1 MAPKAKPRA
10 CSKCGQITN
19 PPHNK
24 ATCTSTTP
32 TSTPAP
38 TPNDYEDLEKTS
50 EEDDSKS
57 EEADS
62 QPEEKKADLTPE
74 ESKAEAEKAIEEKL
88 DEKFVKDK
96 NFVYILGVVK
106 YELVWTDMK
115 NMRSRPHA
123 ENKRKLKYY
132 IGETDDISHRMY
144 QHRSPTGTHT
154 LSGAQVW
161 LLAAIQVPNRA
172 CAEAYEARLT
182 KDYKFPENLSTIREG
197 VLKKHPELKKKDA
210 INPLTSKTI
219 AEVHLL
225 DHVAECFKHRTSIEQ
240 YIVKREQ
247 FKMNMYMR
255 LKVSKVQRL
264 FRRHM
269 PLVKWSR
276 MLEKMSSQRVAAVIK
291 EAIQEGQRTIVAMCN
306 WVQLVDPMYSHLQ
319 RSQRVRDLCIL
330 AVANHPEDLTSVH
343 MAMAWLGGKFQSV
356 RKALRLLSK

>member
-10 CSKCGQITN
+10 CSKCGQITD

-24 ATCTSTTP
+24 ATCTATTP

-88 DEKFVKDK
+88 DEKFGKDK

-123 ENKRKLKYY
+123 ENKWKLKYY
-132 IGETDDISHRMY
+132 FGETDDISLRMC
-144 QHRSPTGTHT
+144 QHRGPTGTHT

-161 LLAAIQVPNRA
+161 LLAAIEVPNRA

-197 VLKKHPELKKKDA
+197 VVKKHPKLKD
-210 INPLTSKTI
+210 LTSEKI

-225 DHVAECFKHRTSIEQ
+225 DHVAGSFKHRTSIEK
-240 YIVKREQ
+240 YIVQRVQ
-247 FKMNMYMR
+247 FKMNMCMR
-255 LKVSKVQRL
+255 LRVSRVQRL

-269 PLVKWSR
+269 KLVKWDR

-291 EAIQEGQRTIVAMCN
+291 QAIQEAKRTNVAMCN
-306 WVQLVDPMYSHLQ
+306 WVQLVGLMYSRLQ